1 MSFKITWDTD
11 RIIRELSA
19 CTAQASSAYNDGFS
33 AWGCKRDL
41 LLVKYA
47 LDEMLKNCPTFSET
61 EEKFHEE
68 MAKQKTWK
76 ALNGK
81 M

>member
-1 MSFKITWDTD
+1 MSFRITWDTAK
-11 RIIRELSA
+11 IISELHA

-47 LDEMLKNCPTFSET
+47 LDEMLEMCPDFSHE

-68 MAKQKTWK
+68 IAKQKTWK
-76 ALNGK
+76 TLNDK